1 MCVSL
6 HPFCFSEEISE
17 HTKMT
22 GFYKFSHLTMR
33 SAICMLH
40 AKCEDWKFCL
50 MSVLHIP
57 ISPSEGEF
65 AKADAVICGLYAE
78 KAACKTCCLLLTCWA
93 ESVHP
98 QSRKAWGSRLSGS
111 IRLPGAPCVLMS
123 LPKALQRLM
132 SPLLAEI
139 RESISR
145 KGLVLCWNETAT
157 HAQVPPWA
165 KIYMHMV
172 RRWHSSPGKE

>member
-1 MCVSL
+1 
-6 HPFCFSEEISE
+6 
-17 HTKMT
+17 
-22 GFYKFSHLTMR
+22 
-33 SAICMLH
+33 
-40 AKCEDWKFCL
+40 

-57 ISPSEGEF
+57 VSPFEGEF

-123 LPKALQRLM
+123 LPKALQWLM

-145 KGLVLCWNETAT
+145 KGLALCWNETAT

-165 KIYMHMV
+165 KIYIYAHGEKVAQFTWQRISNFPTSWLLLLLRPASWCTRSTDLAPWAWREEFMGQISV
-172 RRWHSSPGKE
+172 TFLKLSPG